1 MLECLILGD
10 SIAVGTQMFAKQ
22 CQLVGQGG
30 INTWQFNKMYPNN
43 SLTAGVVII
52 SLGTNDHKGV
62 ETYSELVAIRER
74 VQSNHVYWIMPSIKP
89 DIQEMVTVL
98 AAFYQ
103 DKIIGTKLMQSDGI
117 HPAWSGY
124 KDLLSQTF
132 LE

>member
-22 CQLVGQGG
+22 CHLVGQGG
-30 INTWQFNKMYPNN
+30 INTSQFNHLYSNN
-43 SLTAGVVII
+43 VLTAGVVII
-52 SLGTNDHKGV
+52 SLGTNDHKNI
-62 ETYSELVAIRER
+62 ETYAELVAIRER

-103 DKIIGTKLMQSDGI
+103 DTIIGTKLMQPDGI

-124 KDLLSQTF
+124 KDLLSQTL

>member
-43 SLTAGVVII
+43 PLTAGVVII

-62 ETYSELVAIRER
+62 QTYAIRER

-103 DKIIGTKLMQSDGI
+103 DKIIGTKLMQPDGI

-124 KDLLSQTF
+124 KDLISQTL